1 MLVKLTQRERNTI
14 LAALRRWLSYP
25 AARGADSI
33 ATNEGRHEP
42 LDNSEI
48 ERLCKRITK
57 IESERDAWHLPGQSN
72 NGFHERKRLR
82 TERPISKERAIN
94 AS

>member
-1 MLVKLTQRERNTI
+1 MVFKLTRRERDTI

-25 AARGADSI
+25 VAREADSI
-33 ATNEGRHEP
+33 ATNGGKHKP

-72 NGFHERKRLR
+72 NGVHARKRLR

-94 AS
+94 AF